1 MSLAMYAAP
10 FNDNSNNQY
19 LNEENNTQSANKK
32 RQPHNKTQRKP
43 LNENFDVK
51 KVNSVLEEIHN
62 NSNEEDDNSNNL
74 GDFNP
79 PPPPDSSGVNKTIA
93 SEQSLN
99 LSNTQNKEMFKLL
112 GRAPQPN
119 DDNTNINYS
128 LNSYNSNYGD
138 GKSVEEYYKKMLP
151 GYESRLPVN
160 KPYYNM
166 NYSNSNH
173 SNNSNY
179 YNKMDNSNNDI
190 LLQKLNYMIHL
201 LEEKQ
206 DEKTNN
212 VMEEVILYSFLGIF
226 IIFVVDSFARVGKYV
241 R

>member
-10 FNDNSNNQY
+10 FDNQSNEISNNK
-19 LNEENNTQSANKK
+19 NMSNNKK
-32 RQPHNKTQRKP
+32 STHNKTQRKHTKYDMD
-43 LNENFDVK
+43 NN
-51 KVNSVLEEIHN
+51 KVNTVLEEIHN
-62 NSNEEDDNSNNL
+62 NSTEDDENHL

-79 PPPPDSSGVNKTIA
+79 PPIPDSAGVSKTIA
-93 SEQSLN
+93 TEQTMHLN
-99 LSNTQNKEMFKLL
+99 KQKNTEMLSMMGNT
-112 GRAPQPN
+112 PQPN
-119 DDNTNINYS
+119 TPNDDGYF
-128 LNSYNSNYGD
+128 LNAYNNSQGNQNSAD
-138 GKSVEEYYKKMLP
+138 EYYKKILP
-151 GYESRLPVN
+151 GYDSNRQNVN
-160 KPYYNM
+160 KQYYN
-166 NYSNSNH
+166 NTS
-173 SNNSNY
+173 
-179 YNKMDNSNNDI
+179 YNAKPSVDQDV

>member
-10 FNDNSNNQY
+10 FDNPSNEISNNK
-19 LNEENNTQSANKK
+19 NMHNNKK
-32 RQPHNKTQRKP
+32 STHNKTQRKHTKYDMD
-43 LNENFDVK
+43 NN
-51 KVNSVLEEIHN
+51 KVNTVLEEIHN
-62 NSNEEDDNSNNL
+62 NSTEDDENHL

-79 PPPPDSSGVNKTIA
+79 PPIPDSAGVSKTIA
-93 SEQSLN
+93 TEQTNALN
-99 LSNTQNKEMFKLL
+99 KHKNIEMLSMMGNT
-112 GRAPQPN
+112 PQPN
-119 DDNTNINYS
+119 TPTDEGYF
-128 LNSYNSNYGD
+128 LNSYNNNQD
-138 GKSVEEYYKKMLP
+138 NHKSADEYYKKILP
-151 GYESRLPVN
+151 GYDSYRQNIN
-160 KPYYNM
+160 KQYYTN
-166 NYSNSNH
+166 NTH
-173 SNNSNY
+173 SAKPSV
-179 YNKMDNSNNDI
+179 DQDI

>member
-10 FNDNSNNQY
+10 FDDNPSNEMSNNKIMS
-19 LNEENNTQSANKK
+19 NNKK
-32 RQPHNKTQRKP
+32 PVHNKTQRK
-43 LNENFDVK
+43 LSKYDMDHN

-62 NSNEEDDNSNNL
+62 NSTEDDENHL

-79 PPPPDSSGVNKTIA
+79 PPKPDSSGVGKTIA
-93 SEQSLN
+93 TEQNNALN
-99 LSNTQNKEMFKLL
+99 QQKNTEMFRIM
-112 GRAPQPN
+112 GNAPQPN
-119 DDNTNINYS
+119 TPTDIGY
-128 LNSYNSNYGD
+128 SYNKQID
-138 GKSVEEYYKKMLP
+138 QKTVDEYYKKILP
-151 GYESRLPVN
+151 GYDSNRQNIN
-160 KPYYNM
+160 KQYYTNTT
-166 NYSNSNH
+166 H
-173 SNNSNY
+173 SAKPSV
-179 YNKMDNSNNDI
+179 DQDI

-226 IIFVVDSFARVGKYV
+226 IIFVVDSFARVGEYV

>member
-1 MSLAMYAAP
+1 MSLAMFAAP
-10 FNDNSNNQY
+10 FDDNPSNEISNNK
-19 LNEENNTQSANKK
+19 NMSNNKK
-32 RQPHNKTQRKP
+32 QAHNKTQRKHSKYDMD
-43 LNENFDVK
+43 NN

-62 NSNEEDDNSNNL
+62 NSTEDDENPL

-79 PPPPDSSGVNKTIA
+79 PPMPDSAGVSKTNTAEQTMQLNK
-93 SEQSLN
+93 QK
-99 LSNTQNKEMFKLL
+99 NTEMF
-112 GRAPQPN
+112 RIMSNAPQPN
-119 DDNTNINYS
+119 TPTDVGY
-128 LNSYNSNYGD
+128 SYNNQSD
-138 GKSVEEYYKKMLP
+138 QKTVDEYYRKILP
-151 GYESRLPVN
+151 GYDSTRQTVN
-160 KPYYNM
+160 KPYYNTAA
-166 NYSNSNH
+166 YGSHQQSNGEQ
-173 SNNSNY
+173 
-179 YNKMDNSNNDI
+179 DA

>member
-10 FNDNSNNQY
+10 FDNPSNEISNNK
-19 LNEENNTQSANKK
+19 NMPNNKK
-32 RQPHNKTQRKP
+32 STHNKTQRKP
-43 LNENFDVK
+43 AKYDMDNN
-51 KVNSVLEEIHN
+51 KVNTVLEEIHN
-62 NSNEEDDNSNNL
+62 NSIEDDENPL

-79 PPPPDSSGVNKTIA
+79 PPIPDSAGVSKTIA
-93 SEQSLN
+93 TEQTMHLN
-99 LSNTQNKEMFKLL
+99 KLKNAQML
-112 GRAPQPN
+112 NMTPQPN
-119 DDNTNINYS
+119 TPTDDGYF
-128 LNSYNSNYGD
+128 LNSYNNSQINQTNVD
-138 GKSVEEYYKKMLP
+138 EYYKKILP
-151 GYESRLPVN
+151 GYDSNRQNVN
-160 KPYYNM
+160 KPYYNTT
-166 NYSNSNH
+166 YG
-173 SNNSNY
+173 
-179 YNKMDNSNNDI
+179 NKPTNDPDI

>member
-10 FNDNSNNQY
+10 FDDNPSNEISNNKSMP
-19 LNEENNTQSANKK
+19 NNKK
-32 RQPHNKTQRKP
+32 PAHNKTQRKYAKTDMD
-43 LNENFDVK
+43 NN

-62 NSNEEDDNSNNL
+62 NSTEDDENPL

-79 PPPPDSSGVNKTIA
+79 PPIPDSAGVSKTIA
-93 SEQSLN
+93 TEQTMQLN
-99 LSNTQNKEMFKLL
+99 KQKNTEMLSNT
-112 GRAPQPN
+112 PQPN
-119 DDNTNINYS
+119 SPTDGYF
-128 LNSYNSNYGD
+128 LNSYNNSQGNQTNVD
-138 GKSVEEYYKKMLP
+138 DYYKKILP
-151 GYESRLPVN
+151 GYDSNRQNIN
-160 KPYYNM
+160 KQYYTNTT
-166 NYSNSNH
+166 H
-173 SNNSNY
+173 SAKPSV
-179 YNKMDNSNNDI
+179 DQDI

>member
-10 FNDNSNNQY
+10 FDNPSNEISNNK
-19 LNEENNTQSANKK
+19 NMSNNKK
-32 RQPHNKTQRKP
+32 STHNKTQRKHTKYDMD
-43 LNENFDVK
+43 NN
-51 KVNSVLEEIHN
+51 KVNTVLEEIHN
-62 NSNEEDDNSNNL
+62 NSIEDDEPHL

-79 PPPPDSSGVNKTIA
+79 PPIPDSAGVNKTIA
-93 SEQSLN
+93 TEQTMHLN
-99 LSNTQNKEMFKLL
+99 KHKNTEMLSMMGNT
-112 GRAPQPN
+112 PQPN
-119 DDNTNINYS
+119 TPTDDGYF
-128 LNSYNSNYGD
+128 LNSYNNNQGNQ
-138 GKSVEEYYKKMLP
+138 KSVDEYYKKILP
-151 GYESRLPVN
+151 GYDSNRQTIN
-160 KPYYNM
+160 KQYYTNAT
-166 NYSNSNH
+166 YSNPPTN
-173 SNNSNY
+173 
-179 YNKMDNSNNDI
+179 DQDI